1 MYESIRGEGGE
12 RGLCYAVSDSNH
24 AGVEAAV
31 IICIRDASQAI
42 SSTVDMVK
50 PGEPRGQ
57 GAKCVAANGRRKEE
71 GVSQE
76 VTR

>member
-1 MYESIRGEGGE
+1 MLGD
-12 RGLCYAVSDSNH
+12 RGLCCAVSDSNH

-31 IICIRDASQAI
+31 IVCIRDASQAI

-50 PGEPRGQ
+50 PGGQRGQ
-57 GAKCVAANGRRKEE
+57 LCDSESEEE

>member
-1 MYESIRGEGGE
+1 MQGD

-31 IICIRDASQAI
+31 IVCIRDASQAI

-50 PGEPRGQ
+50 PEGQRGQ
-57 GAKCVAANGRRKEE
+57 LCDSELE
-71 GVSQE
+71 GEAVSQE